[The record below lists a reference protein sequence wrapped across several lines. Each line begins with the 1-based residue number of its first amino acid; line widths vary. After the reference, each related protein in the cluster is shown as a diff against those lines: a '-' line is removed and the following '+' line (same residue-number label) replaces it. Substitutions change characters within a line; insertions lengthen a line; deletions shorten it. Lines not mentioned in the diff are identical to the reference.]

1 MDVGVNLVAN
11 STILEKSRVGNEE
24 EKERVFRDIGA
35 SSFERTREPNE
46 WRRRANC
53 LNRDSTSRI
62 SRDRKRNDGSF
73 RTSRNTGRRIR
84 KKRKS
89 SNNSSTS

>member
-1 MDVGVNLVAN
+1 MDVGVNLD
-11 STILEKSRVGNEE
+11 EKTRVGNEE
-24 EKERVFRDIGA
+24 EKEIVFRDIGA

-62 SRDRKRNDGSF
+62 NVVRETRW
-73 RTSRNTGRRIR
+73 
-84 KKRKS
+84 
-89 SNNSSTS
+89 